1 MTATTNEPTAI
12 IISAGQCHYE
22 GADDA
27 EHAARMSVFL
37 NAGEALVC
45 AAYPDAKIKL
55 TVRGD
60 DGATRIVCDD
70 ESEIDGTADRVRDHV
85 RELLGVAWMTSC
97 EVTA

>member
-37 NAGEALVC
+37 NTAEILVC
-45 AAYPDAKIKL
+45 AAYPAAKVKL

-60 DGATRIVCDD
+60 DGATRTVCDT

-85 RELLGVAWMTSC
+85 RELLGAAWVTSC